1 MQNLALTDCEFGKVY
16 SGLIQNGIPEKKKKK
31 RQTSIPGEIISNE
44 ALSSDS
50 CDLSLKLW

>member
-16 SGLIQNGIPEKKKKK
+16 SGLIQNGIPEKKKK
-31 RQTSIPGEIISNE
+31 RQTSIPGEIISSE